1 MPESKNNTRGQGDAP
16 KTFLDDY
23 LPDSSPRP
31 KYVIATIYPP
41 SNEPLVIPEG
51 KCASEGEGGSVP
63 VQATHETVLRVSD
76 AVLPAHHDHGII
88 DTGGKESSLG
98 ITSPRAAGAGS
109 GSGETE
115 IRSPVAIGPVGHP
128 AKSSSLVTEP
138 SVKEGIPLMELPR
151 GRFRSLERNAS
162 LISLLHH
169 LHLHAFRGS
178 CRINRNGST
187 ILLVFNKGKIIL
199 AEYDDLAGDAALDM
213 ICNHRFARVEAII
226 SDLDEAQ
233 IRLSL
238 EFNPSWKVQSDQ
250 EPFCI
255 VSPELLP
262 NTGRKQSLT
271 EGSAPE
277 PEPEKYLKTDSGSEF
292 RSVQPGFNL
301 PGAPDESPAAEDAT
315 PAISVNNGEE
325 PDPREEVGLSV
336 PDGTD
341 TADWRKALAIPLPS
355 SRGEPVPSIQPEQA
369 IRQVPEEK
377 VYGRDAHTTSTV
389 SQGPGEIVLKS
400 HEERCPEDPGNVE
413 GWKKALY
420 IPVIPILPEEKPSVE
435 QATGVSSRLSAII
448 PDFEPLSADSGL
460 FDDIPVGKR
469 IPRAPAPEPA
479 EQWKSMGMNRG
490 ENSSV

>member
-1 MPESKNNTRGQGDAP
+1 MPESKNNTRGQGDSP

-51 KCASEGEGGSVP
+51 KRASECEGGSVP
-63 VQATHETVLRVSD
+63 VQATHETVSMVSD

-98 ITSPRAAGAGS
+98 ISSARAAGGGS
-109 GSGETE
+109 GSDTE
-115 IRSPVAIGPVGHP
+115 IRSPVAIGSVGHP

-162 LISLLHH
+162 LISLLHN
-169 LHLHAFRGS
+169 LSVHAFRGS
-178 CRINRNGST
+178 CRINRNGSM
-187 ILLVFNKGKIIL
+187 ILLVYNKGKIIL

-262 NTGRKQSLT
+262 NTGRKQFLT
-271 EGSAPE
+271 EESVPE

-292 RSVQPGFNL
+292 RSGQPGSNP
-301 PGAPDESPAAEDAT
+301 PGAPDESPAAEDT
-315 PAISVNNGEE
+315 IPAISVNNGEE

-341 TADWRKALAIPLPS
+341 TADWRKALAIPFPS

-369 IRQVPEEK
+369 ILQIPEEK
-377 VYGRDAHTTSTV
+377 IDGRDARADSLV

-400 HEERCPEDPGNVE
+400 HEEGGPEDPGDVE

-420 IPVIPILPEEKPSVE
+420 IPVIPKLSEEKPFAE
-435 QATGVSSRLSAII
+435 QAMGVSSRISAVVL
-448 PDFEPLSADSGL
+448 DFEPLSADSGL

-469 IPRAPAPEPA
+469 MPRAPAPEPA